1 MKIAI
6 TGGGGF
12 IGIQLS
18 RRLIDRA
25 HDVTVIDIAPQS
37 QTKNFTAKTADITDL
52 EETKK
57 AIAGNQ
63 TVYHLAGG
71 VLENVRKAPY
81 LGTELNVTGTLN
93 VLESCRVNDVKR
105 IIFAST
111 FYVYDGIDPTA
122 LVDEETSLN
131 GNGMELFGASKLIGE
146 NLVRT
151 YSQKYGIEFVIL
163 RFGSAYGAGNCSN
176 IVKTF
181 LDSGIQG
188 KPAVVWG
195 RGHRWNQYTYV
206 GDIADGCVLSLPEK
220 NEIFNLIS
228 PEQTSIRELADMVK
242 ETLNLEVAFDFTKRE
257 GTSVPYMS
265 SEKARIRIKWKPVT
279 LKEGIQRTIAEMR
292 TSIAATPHLAS

>member
-1 MKIAI
+1 MKIAV
-6 TGGGGF
+6 TGGAGF
-12 IGIQLS
+12 IGAQLS
-18 RRLIDRA
+18 RRLVDRA
-25 HDVTVIDIAPQS
+25 HDVTVVDIASPS
-37 QTKNFTAKTADITDL
+37 QTGSLTTKRADITKL

-57 AIAGNQ
+57 ALRGNQ

-71 VLENVRKAPY
+71 VLENVRKSPY
-81 LGTELNVTGTLN
+81 VGTELNVTGTLN
-93 VLESCRVNDVKR
+93 VLESCRANDVKK

-122 LVDEETSLN
+122 LVDEDTSLN

-151 YSQKYGIEFVIL
+151 YSQKYGIEFVVL

-195 RGHRWNQYTYV
+195 RGHRWNQYTFV
-206 GDIADGCVLSLPEK
+206 GDIADGCVLSLQEK

-228 PEQTSIRELADMVK
+228 PEQTSIRELADIVK
-242 ETLNLEVAFDFTKRE
+242 ETLNLEVAFDLTKRE

-265 SEKARIRIKWKPVT
+265 SEKARIRIKWKPIAV
-279 LKEGIQRTIAEMR
+279 KEGIQRTIAEMR
-292 TSIAATPHLAS
+292 TSIASVPTLAT